1 MLIFA
6 LAFCWW
12 LSGAFQIFPLGWL
25 AIAPLWIT
33 VYDLPARQRA
43 RLGYRAGFVS
53 FWLINWWLVPTIT
66 NGAAAIGAAPAL
78 GFVLSIVAV
87 TFIAAVHGLQ
97 PMICAIL
104 ARDKQWWTPWLL
116 GGAWTL
122 LDYLRDQGPLRHSW
136 GALGFTQT
144 TDALLLRGSPV
155 IGQHGLTFLCALVS
169 ACAAYWWLTRKRVFL
184 AMPVGVL
191 ILWHAVGLIPRA
203 PVSGGKSVRV
213 LIVQTYVSSLG
224 KNSGAGPFEQA
235 LELTQR
241 ATQNKQ
247 FDLILWPETTMT
259 LRKAGANFYGGSDL
273 NLWQQFGPKIPLLTG
288 ARATSNFGKER
299 NEAVLLMPDGSAE
312 SYAKTRLVPFGERP
326 PFVEWLPF
334 LAQFAPDPLI
344 ERGDGPQ
351 TLSLPL
357 NAGNTSHVPGD
368 TSHVPGDTSHVPGDT
383 SHVPGDTSHVPGDT
397 SHVPGDTSHVPG
409 DTSHVPGDSVGIN
422 PAICFESCFPLWRD
436 GKDFGFNAIL
446 TNDEWFGW
454 TEAPRQHRAMA
465 QLRAVETGKPVIQS
479 CNGRYSFYIGAN
491 GKILATTRGDAAQ
504 TLEVVIP
511 DVG

>member
-1 MLIFA
+1 
-6 LAFCWW
+6 
-12 LSGAFQIFPLGWL
+12 
-25 AIAPLWIT
+25 
-33 VYDLPARQRA
+33 
-43 RLGYRAGFVS
+43 
-53 FWLINWWLVPTIT
+53 
-66 NGAAAIGAAPAL
+66 
-78 GFVLSIVAV
+78 
-87 TFIAAVHGLQ
+87 
-97 PMICAIL
+97 MICAIL
-104 ARDKQWWTPWLL
+104 ARDKKWWTPWLL
-116 GGAWTL
+116 AGAWTL
-122 LDYLRDQGPLRHSW
+122 LDYGRDQGPLRHSW

-144 TDALLLRGSPV
+144 TDYLLLRGSPV

-169 ACAAYWWLTRKRVFL
+169 ACAAYWWITRKGVFV

-191 ILWHAVGLIPRA
+191 LIWHAVGLIPRA
-203 PVSGGKSVRV
+203 PIESGKSARV

-241 ATQNKQ
+241 ATENRK

-259 LRKAGANFYGGSDL
+259 LRKAGAGFYNGSDL
-273 NLWQQFGPKIPLLTG
+273 SNWQLLGPKIPLLTG
-288 ARATSNFGKER
+288 ARSTSIYGRER
-299 NEAVLLMPDGSAE
+299 NEAVLLMPDGSAQ

-351 TLSLPL
+351 TLALPL
-357 NAGNTSHVPGD
+357 GGGKSSHAAAE
-368 TSHVPGDTSHVPGDT
+368 TI
-383 SHVPGDTSHVPGDT
+383 
-397 SHVPGDTSHVPG
+397 
-409 DTSHVPGDSVGIN
+409 GIN

-465 QLRAVETGKPVIQS
+465 QLRAVETGRPVVQS
-479 CNGRYSFYIGAN
+479 CNGRYSFYVGSD
-491 GKILATTRGDAAQ
+491 GKILATTTGDAAQ
-504 TLEVVIP
+504 TLEVEVP
-511 DVG
+511 VGG

>member
-1 MLIFA
+1 M
-6 LAFCWW
+6 
-12 LSGAFQIFPLGWL
+12 
-25 AIAPLWIT
+25 WIT
-33 VYDLPARQRA
+33 VADLPTRQRA
-43 RLGYRAGFVS
+43 RLGYFAGFVS

-78 GFVLSIVAV
+78 GFILSIVAV

-104 ARDKQWWTPWLL
+104 ARDKNWWTPWLL
-116 GGAWTL
+116 AVAWTG

-144 TDALLLRGSPV
+144 TDLLLLRGASV
-155 IGQHGLTFLCALVS
+155 TGQHGLTFLCALVS
-169 ACAAYWWLTRKRVFL
+169 ACAAYWWLTRKRVFA

-191 ILWHAVGLIPRA
+191 LLWHAVGLVPRA
-203 PVSGGKSVRV
+203 PVAGGKSARV

-241 ATQNKQ
+241 ATENKT

-259 LRKAGANFYGGSDL
+259 LGKAGDNFYRGSDL
-273 NLWQQFGPKIPLLTG
+273 SNWQRYGPKIPLLTG
-288 ARATSNFGKER
+288 ARATSIFGKER

-334 LAQFAPDPLI
+334 LANFAPDPLI

-357 NAGNTSHVPGD
+357 GVANSSHGDVAGET
-368 TSHVPGDTSHVPGDT
+368 
-383 SHVPGDTSHVPGDT
+383 
-397 SHVPGDTSHVPG
+397 
-409 DTSHVPGDSVGIN
+409 VGIN

-479 CNGRYSFYIGAN
+479 CNGRYSFYIRAD
-491 GKILATTRGDAAQ
+491 GKILATTTGDAAQ
-504 TLEVVIP
+504 TLEVTVP
-511 DVG
+511 VGG